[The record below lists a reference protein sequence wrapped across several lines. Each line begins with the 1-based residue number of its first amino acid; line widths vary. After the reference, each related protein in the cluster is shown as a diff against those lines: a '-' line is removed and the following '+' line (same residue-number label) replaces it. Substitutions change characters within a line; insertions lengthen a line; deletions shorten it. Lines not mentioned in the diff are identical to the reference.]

1 MSFIVF
7 PQVTPP
13 KLLHS
18 SMWLIIISEA
28 TAACRC
34 LKNAIYYNLKTRI
47 FNNNNQKHLFD
58 IEINNYD
65 NMVLMNALRDLSS
78 TEVFVLVIGKELG
91 AYANQITKDIFS
103 WALANF
109 ITLYGMHFTELSAS
123 TLDTNLICPVTAFIG
138 EKNDPLNWLPVLL
151 YLIHLCLGENS
162 VIETG
167 SRVVLLVSLY
177 LDGYENLIFST
188 MRLSVN
194 VRVF

>member
-1 MSFIVF
+1 MR
-7 PQVTPP
+7 
-13 KLLHS
+13 
-18 SMWLIIISEA
+18 LIIISEA

-47 FNNNNQKHLFD
+47 FSNNNQRHLFD

-78 TEVFVLVIGKELG
+78 TEVFVLVIGRQLG
-91 AYANQITKDIFS
+91 VFANQITKDIFS

-123 TLDTNLICPVTAFIG
+123 TLDTNLICPVTAFVG
-138 EKNDPLNWLPVLL
+138 EENDPLNWLPILL

-162 VIETG
+162 AIETG
-167 SRVVLLVSLY
+167 SRVVLLVSFIWV
-177 LDGYENLIFST
+177 GYENLIFST
-188 MRLSVN
+188 MRLSVKLH
-194 VRVF
+194 VF